1 MGLQKIFFDKDLYCM
16 VPETKEDN
24 ISPTFS
30 LPNDQNKAYEYYK
43 QNGYAVING
52 CISEEDCDLI
62 IHSWNNQIKKYDGY
76 LVRQSNG
83 IPQKNIFNNRGWIM
97 NSLQNIHT
105 LSKKRLPILRNLYD
119 QKIVDNFILN
129 QMINLF
135 LNTSRSRVVQSM
147 YFEGNTN
154 TEPHQ
159 DSYYL
164 DDEEIGKMAACWI
177 ALEDIDWN
185 AGRFY
190 VCPGSHRYDGFNIN
204 KKEYLSNESNF
215 IEKIRNTLKNYEIRA
230 PFLKKGD
237 ILVWNSLTIH
247 GSLPDVNAKNSRS
260 SITTHFTTAGTKFRT
275 YRNKL
280 NDLSVEKRKY
290 CDIYRPYDYDNFIT
304 RFKILF
310 SVKFPSLKNA
320 LKELYVRSFYQK

>member
-1 MGLQKIFFDKDLYCM
+1 MGLQKLFFGKDLYCM
-16 VPETKEDN
+16 VPESKEDN
-24 ISPTFS
+24 ISPTF
-30 LPNDQNKAYEYYK
+30 LIPNDLEKALDYYLR
-43 QNGYAVING
+43 NGYVVVNG
-52 CISEEDCDLI
+52 CISLEDCDLI
-62 IHSWNNQIKKYDGY
+62 TDCWQNEIKKYRGY
-76 LVRQSNG
+76 LVRQSNS
-83 IPQKNIFNNRGWIM
+83 IPQKNIFNSRNWIM
-97 NSLQNIHT
+97 NSLQNIQT
-105 LSKKRLPILRNLYD
+105 LSQKKLPKLRNLYD
-119 QKIVDNFILN
+119 EKIVDNVLISK
-129 QMINLF
+129 MINAF
-135 LNTSRSRVVQSM
+135 LNTSRSRIVQSM

-164 DDEEIGKMAACWI
+164 DDEEIGRMAACWI

-190 VCPGSHRYDGFNIN
+190 VCPGSHLDDAFNTN
-204 KKEYLSNESNF
+204 KKEYLSKEINF
-215 IEKIRNTLKNYEIRA
+215 VEKIKTTLKNYEIRA

-280 NDLSVEKRKY
+280 NDLNVEKRKY
-290 CDIYRPYDYDNFIT
+290 IDIHRPYDYDNFIT
-304 RFKILF
+304 RFKILI
-310 SVKFPSLKNA
+310 SVKFPRLKKA
-320 LKELYVRSFYQK
+320 LKELYVRYFYQK

>member
-1 MGLQKIFFDKDLYCM
+1 MALQKLVLGKDIYCM

-30 LPNDQNKAYEYYK
+30 IPNDLQKALDYYLS
-43 QNGYAVING
+43 NGYVVVNG
-52 CISEEDCDLI
+52 CISLEDCDLI
-62 IHSWNNQIKKYDGY
+62 SDSWDNEIKKYRGY

-83 IPQKNIFNNRGWIM
+83 IPQKNIFNSKGWIM
-97 NSLQNIHT
+97 NSLQNIQT
-105 LSKKRLPILRNLYD
+105 LSKKKLPKLRNLYD
-119 QKIVDNFILN
+119 QKIVDNFLLSK
-129 QMINLF
+129 MINVF
-135 LNTSRSRVVQSM
+135 LSTSRSRIVQSM

-154 TEPHQ
+154 TQPHQ

-164 DDEEIGKMAACWI
+164 DDEEIGRMSACWI

-190 VCPGSHRYDGFNIN
+190 VCPGSHRSDGFEIN
-204 KKEYLSNESNF
+204 KKEYLFQESNY
-215 IEKIRNTLKNYEIRA
+215 IEKIRTILNHYEIRA

-247 GSLPDVNAKNSRS
+247 GSLPDLNPKNSRS
-260 SITTHFTTAGTKFRT
+260 SITTHFTTAGSKFRT

-280 NDLSVEKRKY
+280 NNLRVEKRKY
-290 CDIYRPYDYDNFIT
+290 FDIYRPYDYDNFIT
-304 RFKILF
+304 RFKIF
-310 SVKFPSLKNA
+310 VAVRFPRVKLLLK
-320 LKELYVRSFYQK
+320 KIYVSYFYKK